1 MLMKEQKN
9 IKIATFAT
17 VSVKNEIGTLLW
29 GHIVVFSMLLLYI
42 ESFDEN
48 EWLWMND
55 SIVTSL

>member
-48 EWLWMND
+48 E
-55 SIVTSL
+55 